1 MALFG
6 KKKEVV
12 KAEPTCCCGGTE
24 EVKAESTPC
33 CGEKIDGVCCI
44 KVLGAGCKSCHEQYE
59 NAKKAVENKESPAGC
74 SRKAR
79 VLRVQLFFILFC

>member
-33 CGEKIDGVCCI
+33 CGEKIDGVC
-44 KVLGAGCKSCHEQYE
+44 
-59 NAKKAVENKESPAGC
+59 
-74 SRKAR
+74 
-79 VLRVQLFFILFC
+79 